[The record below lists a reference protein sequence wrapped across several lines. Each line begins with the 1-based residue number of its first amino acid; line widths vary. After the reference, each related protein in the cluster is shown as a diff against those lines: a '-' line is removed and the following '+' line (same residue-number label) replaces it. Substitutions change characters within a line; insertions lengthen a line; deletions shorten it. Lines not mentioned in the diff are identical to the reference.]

1 MPDGSGIDRHPWR
14 NPLFRASLPENP
26 IQKTEC
32 QELLTS
38 LHSHIRTG
46 LLPVSGCFL
55 KVFRYFSQPALFFN
69 PYGNCIP
76 LEFYAGKK
84 HKLLAGSFE
93 TLKISITSRN
103 QAGSLFG
110 CDCARMLEALNI
122 LPTNRI
128 FGHGCPKKEI
138 APWMAVGPRSV
149 RYRNPCAECLELL
162 TSRSRN
168 IRTGLLPVSS
178 VRAGFFHV
186 PNQRQ

>member
-1 MPDGSGIDRHPWR
+1 MPDGTGIDRHPWR

-26 IQKTEC
+26 VRKAEY

-38 LHSHIRTG
+38 LRSHIWKG

-93 TLKISITSRN
+93 TLKFSITSGSKRGTVRMVTC
-103 QAGSLFG
+103 AG
-110 CDCARMLEALNI
+110 MLEALA
-122 LPTNRI
+122 
-128 FGHGCPKKEI
+128 FCFQQDF
-138 APWMAVGPRSV
+138 
-149 RYRNPCAECLELL
+149 
-162 TSRSRN
+162 
-168 IRTGLLPVSS
+168 
-178 VRAGFFHV
+178 RAGMPEKGIAAMDGGQSPV
-186 PNQRQ
+186 RPVLVNYKQNA